1 MVVGL
6 RESLSGYVGGYAYD
20 MVCLQGRVDVPWHTT
35 CDVTVQA
42 AAVYFPVVQVL
53 HISQPIAFCVV
64 EYVDPETHAGHIV
77 FEVGV
82 QAVVISKN
90 VPASHCK
97 HGVQDRAS
105 DPVLK
110 VPEGQALHVLSVVLV
125 QFEVTYFPGVQVVH
139 D

>member
-1 MVVGL
+1 MHAV
-6 RESLSGYVGGYAYD
+6 
-20 MVCLQGRVDVPWHTT
+20 RVYIPAALGVHTS
-35 CDVTVQA
+35 
-42 AAVYFPVVQVL
+42 QVFA
-53 HISQPIAFCVV
+53 SVVV